1 MSRLLIIDDDVQLCK
16 ALSLVIQRM
25 GHECDCAH
33 TLAQAFSLLERNVYE
48 VAILD
53 IRLPDGNGL
62 EALPRIRE
70 SECYPEVI
78 ILSGSS
84 DPDGAE
90 LAIRSGA
97 WNYIPKPPTLNKIQ
111 LPVQRAIE
119 YYEKKKNTRHPKI
132 LKREGIVGESR
143 RLLNCLELMAQASGS
158 DCNVLITGE
167 TGTGKE
173 LFARAIHA
181 NSPRAGKP
189 FIVVD
194 CGALPEN
201 LVESILFGHEKGSF
215 TGADRS
221 TMGLLRQ
228 AHEGTLFL
236 DEVGELPMSIQKS
249 FLRVLQN
256 RRFRPVGGLNEVY
269 SNFRLVA
276 ATNRD
281 LEAMVSTW
289 KFRQDLLFRL
299 RTITISV
306 PPLRERVGDVQ
317 ILAHHF
323 IHQTTQNRSIARKGF
338 SSEFFDVLQEYSWPG
353 NVREL
358 LHAIEHALAA
368 AGSDTILYPRHLPV
382 EIRAQLARDSLE
394 RKTDGP
400 ELRHVSKPRPTP
412 AGSGLLADATL
423 LTLPTLKD
431 HRNTAI
437 AQVEREYL
445 ELLMHETKWDIPK
458 ACDISGLSRQRLY
471 ALLKQYAIG
480 REREAPLDAV
490 PHS

>member
-1 MSRLLIIDDDVQLCK
+1 MARLLIIDDDVQLCK
-16 ALSLVIQRM
+16 ALALVIKKM

-33 TLAQAFSLLERNVYE
+33 TLEQAFILLDRTVYE

-97 WNYIPKPPTLNKIQ
+97 WSYIPKPPTLNKIQ

-119 YYEKKKNTRHPKI
+119 YYEKKQHTRHPKI

-143 RLLNCLELMAQASGS
+143 RLVSCLELMAQASGS

-181 NSPRAGKP
+181 NSPRAAKP

-201 LVESILFGHEKGSF
+201 LVESTLFGHEKGSF
-215 TGADRS
+215 TGADRAS
-221 TMGLLRQ
+221 IGLLRQ

-236 DEVGELPMSIQKS
+236 DEVGELPMSTQKS
-249 FLRVLQN
+249 FLRVLQS
-256 RRFRPVGGLNEVY
+256 RRFRTVGGAKEVG
-269 SNFRLVA
+269 SDFRLVA

-281 LEAMVSTW
+281 LEAMVAVW
-289 KFRQDLLFRL
+289 NFRQDLLFRL
-299 RTITISV
+299 RTITIDI
-306 PPLRERVGDVQ
+306 PPLRERARDIK

-323 IHQTTQNRSIARKGF
+323 IDQMTRSKEISRKGF
-338 SSEFFDVLQEYSWPG
+338 SPEFFDTLVEHSWPG

-358 LHAIEHALAA
+358 MHAIEHALTAV
-368 AGSDTILYPRHLPV
+368 GDEPILYPRHLPV
-382 EIRAQLARDSLE
+382 GIRAQLARDTLE
-394 RKTDGP
+394 RKDLQQEHG
-400 ELRHVSKPRPTP
+400 HQHH
-412 AGSGLLADATL
+412 DATAHNGGL
-423 LTLPTLKD
+423 NRLHNGPVHELPTLKE
-431 HRNTAI
+431 HRNMVI
-437 AQVEREYL
+437 SQVERDYL
-445 ELLMHETKWDIPK
+445 EHVMGETGWNVPQ
-458 ACDISGLSRQRLY
+458 ACEISGLSRQRLY
-471 ALLKQYAIG
+471 ALLKQHGIT
-480 REREAPLDAV
+480 REHGE
-490 PHS
+490 